1 MANELMFME
10 IAEMQAKENN
20 VLIYNLQ
27 EPANLIVEAI
37 DQKALDVNHLK
48 EVFRVL
54 EVDADLNNDLKF
66 SARIGPFDPE
76 ADLENSPRPLIIGF
90 KEKLMKENILRAA
103 KNLKNSEFHH
113 ISIAADLTARQR
125 RNEADLIKECKERND
140 NLTDEEAS
148 SFLWKL
154 IGQRGNRQLRKVKV
168 MSQDHSN
175 SNNVPLGQRGRGGLH
190 WEFIKEKKKV
200 RKQDHTHSF
209 KKKRTC

>member
-1 MANELMFME
+1 MQLLNPRLEGKVDQHDEAISSSSKRIDNVEVEIKSIKQDKTKESDNIIQMANELKFKE

-66 SARIGPFDPE
+66 SARIGPFDLE
-76 ADLENSPRPLIIGF
+76 ADRLENSPRPLIIGF

-103 KNLKNSEFHH
+103 KNLKN
-113 ISIAADLTARQR
+113 
-125 RNEADLIKECKERND
+125 
-140 NLTDEEAS
+140 
-148 SFLWKL
+148 
-154 IGQRGNRQLRKVKV
+154 
-168 MSQDHSN
+168 
-175 SNNVPLGQRGRGGLH
+175 
-190 WEFIKEKKKV
+190 
-200 RKQDHTHSF
+200 
-209 KKKRTC
+209 